1 MKLFVEEG
9 AEYREIEVIIRCQKT
24 DSQVMKLISAL
35 RIFERKITG
44 YRDGQTFL
52 LEAEKL
58 LYIETVDKKTFLY
71 TSEGVYETSLRLYEL
86 EDRLA
91 ACDFFRASKSMVI
104 NFNEIKSMRPDFG
117 GRMQLAMSNGETVF
131 VSRQYAWYIKEK
143 LGLK

>member
-35 RIFERKITG
+35 RVFERKITG

-71 TSEGVYETSLRLYEL
+71 TSEGYHQHKSASGNQKKHHDPVPHIANTPSSFNSTIILAYEQG
-86 EDRLA
+86 
-91 ACDFFRASKSMVI
+91 KM
-104 NFNEIKSMRPDFG
+104 
-117 GRMQLAMSNGETVF
+117 
-131 VSRQYAWYIKEK
+131 
-143 LGLK
+143 